1 MFLRDFIHR
10 TALAFPGK
18 IAFIDGD
25 RSWTWPQVDQR
36 SDRFAVALQRLGV
49 KQGDAVGLL
58 SYEYME
64 VMEHWF
70 ACCKIGA
77 RRTGINWRYSERE
90 LLHIVADSSISVL
103 LLSAECVPLVQEHL
117 DDFRGRGIKLIGY
130 GANHGLDYDYETLLA
145 AAEGHPQW
153 PELKDAD
160 IAMISYTSGTTGLPK
175 GAMLTQ
181 GAVRESLV
189 HTALALG
196 VTAEDVFFMP
206 GTTPGVPILLN
217 SFGLV
222 SGATTVLPN
231 GLFTPERFLQGI
243 EEHQVTYTG
252 GVPTMLLRVLEAKAV
267 GNYDVSSV
275 RSICYG
281 SSPATPAL
289 IRDIYANF
297 DCDLVQFY
305 GLTETTGGWL
315 TFLRHQDHLR
325 ALEGETT
332 LLTSC
337 GRAAPHVEISVRTAE
352 GEELPANEVGEVW
365 VRGEI
370 LTAGY
375 LNRPEDDAELFRGD
389 WISTHDMGKKDEEG
403 FLYLTDRK
411 KFLIITGAFNVYPV
425 VVENVLAEHPAVR
438 EVAVIG
444 APHPDWG
451 EAVVGAVSLQPNA
464 VVTGEELIEFC
475 RDKVGKWEVP
485 KFIEILDE
493 LPHGSTNKIAKHQV
507 RQWYRDEPER
517 LPWDPP
523 AG

>member
-1 MFLRDFIHR
+1 MFVRDFIHR
-10 TALAFPGK
+10 AALAFPTK
-18 IAFIDGD
+18 SAFLDGD
-25 RSWTWPQVDQR
+25 RSATWPEVDQR
-36 SDRFAVALQRLGV
+36 ADRFGLALQLLGV
-49 KQGDAVGLL
+49 AKDDAVGLL

-70 ACCKIGA
+70 ACLKIGA

-90 LLHIVADSSISVL
+90 MAHIFADSAIKVL
-103 LLSAECVPLVQEHL
+103 LVSAECVPQLEPHRQLIRELGV
-117 DDFRGRGIKLIGY
+117 RLIGY
-130 GANHGLDYDYETLLA
+130 GADHGLDLDYETLLA
-145 AAEGHPQW
+145 SAEGEPDQ
-153 PELKDAD
+153 PELSDAD

-189 HTALALG
+189 HTAVALG
-196 VTAEDVFFMP
+196 INGEDVFFMP

-222 SGATTVLPN
+222 TGATTVLPD
-231 GLFTPERFLQGI
+231 GLFTPDRFLQAI
-243 EEHQVTYTG
+243 EDHKVTFSG
-252 GVPTMLLRVLEAKAV
+252 GVPTMLLRVLEAKAA

-275 RSICYG
+275 RTISYG

-289 IRDIYANF
+289 IRDLYDNF
-297 DCDLVQFY
+297 DCQLVQFY

-315 TFLRHQDHLR
+315 TFLRHQEHLR
-325 ALEGETT
+325 GINGEEH

-337 GRAAPHVEISVRTAE
+337 GRAAPHVEVSVRTAQ
-352 GEELPANEVGEVW
+352 GEPVPTNEIGEIW

-375 LNRPEDDAELFRGD
+375 LNRPEDNAELFRGD

-403 FLYLTDRK
+403 FIYLTDRK

-451 EAVVGAVSLQPNA
+451 EAVVGAVSLMAGEQ
-464 VVTGEELIEFC
+464 VSGEELIEFC

-485 KFIEILDE
+485 KFIDILDE

-507 RQWYRDEPER
+507 REWYRNDPSR
-517 LPWDPP
+517 LPWRQ
-523 AG
+523 

>member
-1 MFLRDFIHR
+1 MFIRDFIHR
-10 TALAFPGK
+10 SALAFPGK
-18 IAFIDGD
+18 AAFVDGEHQL
-25 RSWTWPQVDQR
+25 TWPQIDER
-36 SDRFAVALQRLGV
+36 SDRFAVALEGLGV
-49 KQGDAVGLL
+49 VKDDAVGLL

-90 LLHIVADSSISVL
+90 LLHIVADSNLKVL
-103 LLSAECVPLVQEHL
+103 LVSAECVPLIAEHL

-130 GANHGLDYDYETLLA
+130 RADHGLDYDYETLLA
-145 AAEGHPQW
+145 GSDGVPQW
-153 PELKDAD
+153 PELDDAD

-196 VTAEDVFFMP
+196 VNAEDIFFMP

-231 GLFTPERFLQGI
+231 GLFTPERYLQAI
-243 EEHQVTYTG
+243 EDHQVTFTG
-252 GVPTMLLRVLEAKAV
+252 GVPTMLLRVLEVKAA

-281 SSPATPAL
+281 SSPATPSL
-289 IRDIYANF
+289 IRDLYANF
-297 DCDLVQFY
+297 NCDLVQFY

-325 ALEGETT
+325 ALEGEEH

-337 GRAAPHVEISVRTAE
+337 GRASPHVEISVRTAG
-352 GEELPANEVGEVW
+352 GEELPPNEVGEVW

-375 LNRPEDDAELFRGD
+375 LNRPEDNAELFRGD

-425 VVENVLAEHPAVR
+425 VIENVLAEHPAVR

-451 EAVVGAVSLQPNA
+451 EAVVGAVSLNPGA
-464 VVTGEELIEFC
+464 EVSGEELIEFC

-485 KFIEILDE
+485 KFIDIIDE

-507 RQWYRDEPER
+507 RQWYREDPQR
-517 LPWDPP
+517 LPWDAPT
-523 AG
+523 

>member
-1 MFLRDFIHR
+1 MFVRDFIHR
-10 TALAFPGK
+10 AALAFPGK
-18 IAFIDGD
+18 PAFLDGE
-25 RSWTWPQVDQR
+25 RSWTWSQVDQR
-36 SDRFAVALQRLGV
+36 SDQFAAALQEQGV
-49 KQGDAVGLL
+49 DKGDAVGLL

-90 LLHIVADSSISVL
+90 LLHIVADSAIKVL
-103 LLSAECVPLVQEHL
+103 LVSAECVPMIQTHL
-117 DDFRGRGIKLIGY
+117 DEFRGRGIQLIGY
-130 GANHGLDYDYETLLA
+130 GTAHGLDSDYEELLA
-145 AAEGHPQW
+145 RQSQPPQL
-153 PELKDAD
+153 PELSDAD
-160 IAMISYTSGTTGLPK
+160 VAMISYTSGTTGLPK

-196 VTAEDVFFMP
+196 VNAEDVFFMP

-231 GLFTPERFLQGI
+231 GLFTPDRFLQGI
-243 EEHQVTYTG
+243 EDHRVTFTG
-252 GVPTMLLRVLEAKAV
+252 GVPTMLLRVLEAKSA

-275 RSICYG
+275 RCICYG

-289 IRDIYANF
+289 IRDIYDNF

-325 ALEGETT
+325 ALDGEPQ

-337 GRAAPHVEISVRTAE
+337 GRASPHVEISVRTAD

-375 LNRPEDDAELFRGD
+375 LNRPEDNAELFRGD

-438 EVAVIG
+438 EVAVVG
-444 APHPDWG
+444 APHPEWG
-451 EAVVGAVSLQPNA
+451 EAVIGVVSLQPGA
-464 VVTGEELIEFC
+464 AASSDELIEFC

-485 KFIEILDE
+485 KFIDIIDE
-493 LPHGSTNKIAKHQV
+493 LPHGSTSKIAKHEV
-507 RQWYRDEPER
+507 RQWYRDDPGR
-517 LPWDPP
+517 LPWPP
-523 AG
+523 GD